1 MQKPAQI
8 AFTLRPLASTDA
20 ARIAELIGDWEVA
33 RWLSS
38 PPHPYSVADATE
50 FLATAIPQ
58 HQAGQS
64 RTEAILVDGLF
75 AGMIGIEPNSRGLN
89 FGYWLGKAYWG
100 QDLMTRAATILTR
113 DFFAKSSDAP
123 LISGYFS
130 GNEASWAI
138 QQRLG
143 FAFVEDG
150 LLFNRAHGKRL
161 PHVLTRLTR
170 ARYESRTHSDAH
182 YAG

>member
-20 ARIAELIGDWEVA
+20 ARIAEQIGDWEVA
-33 RWLSS
+33 RWLSRV
-38 PPHPYSVADATE
+38 PHPYMIADGAE
-50 FLATAIPQ
+50 FIAAKLTPPPAPERTKAIAIDGQLAGI
-58 HQAGQS
+58 
-64 RTEAILVDGLF
+64 
-75 AGMIGIEPNSRGLN
+75 IGIDRMPQGYNI
-89 FGYWLGKAYWG
+89 GYWLGRQYWG
-100 QDLMTRAATILTR
+100 NRIMTRVAALLTR
-113 DFFAKSSDAP
+113 EFFAMSSETH
-123 LISGYFS
+123 LMSGYFS
-130 GNEASWAI
+130 GNEPSWAI

-170 ARYESRTHSDAH
+170 ARYESRTHIDAY